1 MTRSAIV
8 LAGGRGLRLG
18 GTSKADITRGGM
30 SLLERLSRELAQCGC
45 NNRVCVGPESIAI
58 PPGMTRTCEEP
69 AEGGPV
75 AGIVWGMDALGLL
88 EKPSGTVA
96 VLSVDAPGAA
106 SAAPRLFEALEGNPD
121 ADAAML
127 VDREGRY
134 HHLIAVYR
142 ARALTKRIRALATS
156 MPADSAPWFAGVRD
170 MAAKHLVSEFDIVEV
185 AEQDTSL
192 PESRDIDTPA
202 DLRAWNARLGE

>member
-18 GTSKADITRGGM
+18 GASKAEITRGGI
-30 SLLERLSRELAQCGC
+30 SLLERLCAELVACGC
-45 NNRVCVGPESIAI
+45 SSRVCVGPESITV
-58 PPGMTRTCEEP
+58 PSGMRRTCEEP

-88 EKPSGTVA
+88 EEPTGAVA
-96 VLSVDAPGAA
+96 VFSVDAPGAA
-106 SAAPRLFEALEGNPD
+106 TAAPRLFVALERNRD

-127 VDREGRY
+127 VDRAGRR

-142 ARALTKRIRALATS
+142 GRTLANRIRELAES
-156 MPADSAPWFAGVRD
+156 MPAESGPWFAGVRD
-170 MAAKHLVSEFDIVEV
+170 MAAKHLVSGFNVVEV
-185 AEQDTSL
+185 AEEGSTH

-202 DLRAWNARLGE
+202 DLAAWGARLGD